1 MDITTGRPNHIE
13 DYLAQLHTQQWFGWS
28 DSKNKIY
35 ANLILHPKIYDASS
49 KGLVNNPHSKP
60 SESDCTAGLKA
71 LQDAWDLE
79 NDSYKSKRRTEYKTI
94 ADQLDQLYH
103 DMTAGKLDATG
114 EWHKAIKAVK
124 DKYTK

>member
-1 MDITTGRPNHIE
+1 MRLPDGRPDHIE
-13 DYLAQLHTQQWFGWS
+13 DYLITVRIGQWCGWS
-28 DSKNKIY
+28 NPDNKIY
-35 ANLILHPKIYDASS
+35 ANLIVHD
-49 KGLVNNPHSKP
+49 GGSKP
-60 SESDCTAGLKA
+60 SESDCTTGLKT

-79 NDSYKSKRRTEYKTI
+79 NDSYKSKRRAEYKNI
-94 ADQLDQLYH
+94 AEQLDQLYH

>member
-1 MDITTGRPNHIE
+1 MDIITGRPNHIE

-79 NDSYKSKRRTEYKTI
+79 NDSYKSKRRAEYPSI
-94 ADQLDQLYH
+94 ADQLDDMYH
-103 DMTAGKLDATG
+103 NGVDGWKTT
-114 EWHKAIKAVK
+114 IKAVK